1 MTTRR
6 RRTRSN
12 SEDHESN
19 SRTISHPT
27 SSSLDSRPTD
37 MTSCR
42 DRTTEFYSAVK
53 SIQSRQVKA
62 SGIATS
68 HPGSLNGV
76 HPHKSQFF
84 VIAKH
89 IGHDISNTFAKL
101 EKLAILAKKKSL
113 FDDRPM
119 EIQELTHIIKQ
130 DINSLNQQIAQLQEL
145 VKSKSH
151 SEGRHQQTHSN
162 TVVLTLQS
170 KLATMSKD
178 FKSVLEVRTQNLKQ
192 QKERRDKFSQGGFDM
207 ASASV
212 MPGTSVLQR
221 ANTSNDNMLMGGSDH
236 IAIDM
241 GGADNH
247 LSHMNNMSQAQLLD
261 EQDTYIQSRAS
272 AMESIESTIVE
283 LGSIFTQLAHMVKEQ
298 EEQIQRIDANVES
311 TEMNVEAAHG
321 EILKYFQSI
330 SSNRWLIIKIFMVL
344 IVFFVIFVVFM
355 A

>member
-1 MTTRR
+1 
-6 RRTRSN
+6 
-12 SEDHESN
+12 
-19 SRTISHPT
+19 
-27 SSSLDSRPTD
+27 

-53 SIQSRQVKA
+53 SIQSRQVRN
-62 SGIATS
+62 
-68 HPGSLNGV
+68 LNGV

-207 ASASV
+207 ASAS
-212 MPGTSVLQR
+212 R